1 MEFVLEGD
9 DALQAVLT
17 DVDAYLALNASDNDP
32 QEAVDGIAAFPES
45 MTLAQF
51 LQGDGEGADDNE
63 SLLPLEE
70 LTVDGDTDELASI
83 PAQTTAITRTT
94 ETQSLSLPVQYT
106 QSQSMQITAVPQR
119 KVNGTKVC
127 AKTSTTKASSVTGKK
142 TITWDPNKARNE
154 RKGELIYLRKKVAE
168 LESRLTQLQTNKRL
182 RIESNTPR
190 SSRACASISSPTVSS
205 QSQQQLIQTA
215 NSNSQQL
222 KFTIPSHVVPST
234 GSTPETYVW
243 QEIAN
248 RQSNERVKSER
259 ENIRLKIVLENQIK
273 IAKSLEKHLKRATTT
288 AELEKHNIQGCA
300 NDAHPAGN
308 VYTSGLKARTTTEIY
323 NDLLAGVE
331 QCYAEV
337 DSVFASNGLASS
349 ELTSIVAKMRPDCDR
364 RMFMEICSTKAL
376 PFDLHTTAS
385 AVWNHYVHAKERIPS
400 RHYCYKTPKSTDPAE
415 DTIVENFNLSVE
427 VNGTK
432 AKFCTK
438 QIMRR
443 YFEAKRVV
451 IVWCTTFAPIE
462 FSCES
467 LSGVR
472 FLEKGYVVIKHPS
485 LRTDGL
491 SLLQT
496 CYVVKPLSAGDG
508 LDGDHPHFAAITD
521 FVLSSTALNISAS
534 DQMIENE
541 LLQQALR
548 GSAHVG

>member
-1 MEFVLEGD
+1 MEFALEGD

-17 DVDAYLALNASDNDP
+17 DVDAYLALNASDGDR
-32 QEAVDGIAAFPES
+32 QDAAGDDIGAFSES
-45 MTLAQF
+45 MALTQF
-51 LQGDGEGADDNE
+51 LQGDGEGYGENE
-63 SLLPLEE
+63 SLFPLEE
-70 LTVDGDTDELASI
+70 LTVEGDIEELAST

-94 ETQSLSLPVQYT
+94 ETSSVSLAVQYT
-106 QSQSMQITAVPQR
+106 QPQSTQLAAVPQR
-119 KVNGTKVC
+119 RISGV
-127 AKTSTTKASSVTGKK
+127 KTAITKASTTAKK
-142 TITWDPNKARNE
+142 IITWDPNKARNE

-168 LESRLTQLQTNKRL
+168 LESQLTQLQTNKRL
-182 RIESNTPR
+182 RIDDSAAH
-190 SSRACASISSPTVSS
+190 SSRACASSSPSSVSS
-205 QSQQQLIQTA
+205 HTQQQLLQTTH
-215 NSNSQQL
+215 SNSQQL
-222 KFTIPSHVVPST
+222 KFKIPSHVVPST
-234 GSTPETYVW
+234 GSIPETYVW

-288 AELEKHNIQGCA
+288 AELEKHNIQGCT
-300 NDAHPAGN
+300 NDVHPAGN
-308 VYTSGLKARTTTEIY
+308 VYPSGLKLRTTSEIF

-400 RHYCYKTPKSTDPAE
+400 RHYCYKTPKSTDPTD

-521 FVLSSTALNISAS
+521 FVLSSTALSISAS

-548 GSAHVG
+548 GSAYVG